1 MSLRTIA
8 TALLAT
14 TTSTAFVAPAAPRIA
29 RSTSRAADPVGSVA
43 FEESPRLAGYP
54 SQLPGD
60 YGFDPL
66 GFCDKD
72 VFLSSATDKA
82 RDPALIVAD
91 YRDAEIRHGR
101 LAMLAAL
108 GWPTQELLSPSIARF
123 FNRELEIPGLS
134 DILTETSGRAPSVL
148 NGGLEQSTLP
158 LFVGVV
164 ALAIGAL
171 DLESLRQREKNGNDF
186 VPGDYGFDPL
196 NIAKGMSPQARF
208 EMEEA
213 EILNGRLAM
222 LAITNFA
229 LAEFITG
236 SPVIKLT
243 PQFFTPLYEWN
254 GVMSFLDSNFGVA
267 SEAQRLSGDAVTQ
280 WIDVQMFMNAH

>member
-1 MSLRTIA
+1 M
-8 TALLAT
+8 
-14 TTSTAFVAPAAPRIA
+14 
-29 RSTSRAADPVGSVA
+29 
-43 FEESPRLAGYP
+43 
-54 SQLPGD
+54 
-60 YGFDPL
+60 GFDPL

-101 LAMLAAL
+101 LAMLAAF

-123 FNRELEIPGLS
+123 
-134 DILTETSGRAPSVL
+134 LTGSSRSRAFRHSHRDLRPRSFRPQRRSGAVHSP
-148 NGGLEQSTLP
+148 
-158 LFVGVV
+158 
-164 ALAIGAL
+164 ALRG
-171 DLESLRQREKNGNDF
+171 RCRPRHREKNGNDF

-196 NIAKGMSPQARF
+196 NIAKGMSPQALF

-236 SPVIKLT
+236 SPAIKLT

-280 WIDVQMFMNAH
+280 WIDV